1 MMKKMNGVTVYDV
14 ISSEYGNGFL
24 VNRKEFIK
32 NVNGY
37 TDDFG
42 QKLDKVSI
50 KDMKHNIHTD
60 KLLLIVSDGME
71 QIMTAHPFN
80 QNELIQLLTLT
91 SDSWNYDYNFVDWLR
106 SMYSAAPKQGFVDQ
120 KDQYVELMF
129 EQNFYKEIDKME
141 ILTGKKVFIVKAML
155 GVTKG
160 IIGVFDNQEAAERY
174 AEEKYRVWT
183 DDNNFTWAENK
194 TAQTV
199 NIKNENQETQLKGH
213 LMISQ
218 YNVRSK

>member
-32 NVNGY
+32 HVNGY

-42 QKLDKVSI
+42 NKLDRVSI

-106 SMYSAAPKQGFVDQ
+106 SMYQVAPKQGFADK

-129 EQNFYKEIDKME
+129 EQNFCKE
-141 ILTGKKVFIVKAML
+141 G
-155 GVTKG
+155 
-160 IIGVFDNQEAAERY
+160 
-174 AEEKYRVWT
+174 
-183 DDNNFTWAENK
+183 
-194 TAQTV
+194 
-199 NIKNENQETQLKGH
+199 
-213 LMISQ
+213 
-218 YNVRSK
+218 

>member
-32 NVNGY
+32 HVNGY

-42 QKLDKVSI
+42 QKLDRVSI

-106 SMYSAAPKQGFVDQ
+106 SMYQVAPKQGFADK

-129 EQNFYKEIDKME
+129 EQDKISILETIYLIKES
-141 ILTGKKVFIVKAML
+141 
-155 GVTKG
+155 
-160 IIGVFDNQEAAERY
+160 ER
-174 AEEKYRVWT
+174 
-183 DDNNFTWAENK
+183 
-194 TAQTV
+194 
-199 NIKNENQETQLKGH
+199 
-213 LMISQ
+213 
-218 YNVRSK
+218 

>member
-14 ISSEYGNGFL
+14 INSEYGNGFL

-42 QKLDKVSI
+42 QKLDRVSI

-106 SMYSAAPKQGFVDQ
+106 SMYSAAPKQGFADK

-129 EQNFYKEIDKME
+129 EQDKISILETIYLIKES
-141 ILTGKKVFIVKAML
+141 
-155 GVTKG
+155 
-160 IIGVFDNQEAAERY
+160 ER
-174 AEEKYRVWT
+174 
-183 DDNNFTWAENK
+183 
-194 TAQTV
+194 
-199 NIKNENQETQLKGH
+199 
-213 LMISQ
+213 
-218 YNVRSK
+218 

>member
-42 QKLDKVSI
+42 QKLDRVSI
-50 KDMKHNIHTD
+50 KDMKHNIHTE

-91 SDSWNYDYNFVDWLR
+91 SDSWNYDCNFVDWLR
-106 SMYSAAPKQGFVDQ
+106 SMYQVAPKQGFADK

-129 EQNFYKEIDKME
+129 EQNFFKE
-141 ILTGKKVFIVKAML
+141 G
-155 GVTKG
+155 
-160 IIGVFDNQEAAERY
+160 
-174 AEEKYRVWT
+174 
-183 DDNNFTWAENK
+183 
-194 TAQTV
+194 
-199 NIKNENQETQLKGH
+199 
-213 LMISQ
+213 
-218 YNVRSK
+218 

>member
-1 MMKKMNGVTVYDV
+1 
-14 ISSEYGNGFL
+14 
-24 VNRKEFIK
+24 
-32 NVNGY
+32 
-37 TDDFG
+37 
-42 QKLDKVSI
+42 
-50 KDMKHNIHTD
+50 
-60 KLLLIVSDGME
+60 
-71 QIMTAHPFN
+71 
-80 QNELIQLLTLT
+80 
-91 SDSWNYDYNFVDWLR
+91 
-106 SMYSAAPKQGFVDQ
+106 
-120 KDQYVELMF
+120 
-129 EQNFYKEIDKME
+129 ME